1 LSRGETVWLAR
12 DLLGLNLHDPRRA
25 DHINGDTL
33 DNRRAN
39 LRIVNLCQ
47 NAQNSKLPITNK
59 SGYKG
64 VSLRKST
71 GRYEARITAYGEKYH
86 LGFFDTIEEAIIAR
100 KDAEERLHGEYARVS

>member
-1 LSRGETVWLAR
+1 MLK
-12 DLLGLNLHDPRRA
+12 RA
-25 DHINGDTL
+25 YHIS
-33 DNRRAN
+33 
-39 LRIVNLCQ
+39 RIVNEFLSLRIGSSL
-47 NAQNSKLPITNK
+47 AHGRTAEIFSGSSYD